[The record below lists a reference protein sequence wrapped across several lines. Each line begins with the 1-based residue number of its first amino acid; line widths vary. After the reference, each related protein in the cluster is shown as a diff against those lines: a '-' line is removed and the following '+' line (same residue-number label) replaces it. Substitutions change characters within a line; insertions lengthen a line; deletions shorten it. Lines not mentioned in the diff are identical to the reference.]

1 MQELN
6 NKVPKS
12 EHSLDKVYYY
22 LNPSNPNE
30 YKTITLLW
38 NVYTKSHGKPLIS
51 NFVVGTPPPQMPPI
65 SKFHLSQLMR
75 MTDQIPFWINEQ
87 VLLWPQNWDP
97 ISQIE

>member
-1 MQELN
+1 MQNLN
-6 NKVPKS
+6 TTVPQS
-12 EHSLDKVYYY
+12 EHSMDKVYYY

-51 NFVVGTPPPQMPPI
+51 NFTVGVPTPEMIPI

-75 MTDQIPFWINEQ
+75 MTDQIPF
-87 VLLWPQNWDP
+87 
-97 ISQIE
+97 

>member
-1 MQELN
+1 MQNLN
-6 NKVPKS
+6 TTVPQS
-12 EHSLDKVYYY
+12 EHSMDKVYYY

-38 NVYTKSHGKPLIS
+38 NIFTKSYREPLYS

-75 MTDQIPFWINEQ
+75 MTDQIPF
-87 VLLWPQNWDP
+87 
-97 ISQIE
+97 

>member
-1 MQELN
+1 MPEIN
-6 NKVPKS
+6 NKVPKT

-51 NFVVGTPPPQMPPI
+51 NFTVGVPTPEMIPI

-75 MTDQIPFWINEQ
+75 MTDQIPF
-87 VLLWPQNWDP
+87 
-97 ISQIE
+97 

>member
-1 MQELN
+1 MQNLN

-12 EHSLDKVYYY
+12 EHSLDKIYYY

-51 NFVVGTPPPQMPPI
+51 NFVVGTPTPEMKPI

-75 MTDQIPFWINEQ
+75 MKYPIPF
-87 VLLWPQNWDP
+87 
-97 ISQIE
+97 